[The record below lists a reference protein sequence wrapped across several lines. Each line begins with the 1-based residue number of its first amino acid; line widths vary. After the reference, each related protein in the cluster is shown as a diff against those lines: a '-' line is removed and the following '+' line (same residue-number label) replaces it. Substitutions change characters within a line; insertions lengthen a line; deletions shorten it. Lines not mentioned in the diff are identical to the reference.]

1 MFLQTGPT
9 GVRGLPFDPV
19 SLSAVWIGYALGLL
33 LLGVTSRDIVRVLR
47 EELAGAGGLVSMVRF
62 DGVLSEVVFHWR
74 RASAQPICGAL
85 SGKGR
90 ATGRARL
97 CS

>member
-1 MFLQTGPT
+1 
-9 GVRGLPFDPV
+9 
-19 SLSAVWIGYALGLL
+19 
-33 LLGVTSRDIVRVLR
+33 VLR